1 MNYTYKITSL
11 LSIVEWQELTKA
23 IFPNYN
29 GQPASFNG
37 TSFIVVTFESPQTPA
52 DLGPLIK
59 VELISE

>member
-23 IFPNYN
+23 IFPNYD
-29 GQPASFNG
+29 GHPASFNG
-37 TSFIVVTFESPQTPA
+37 TSFIIITFSTPQTPV
-52 DLGPLIK
+52 DLGPLVR